1 MLESS
6 SFDGARIFSRAFHQ
20 FLHHLSAGNTERV
33 QGYLDRGLPL
43 DFPFN
48 GKTLLHDLIV
58 TNEVTL
64 VREVLKIG
72 ANPRQLSGDV
82 HHLESPLETAVLQGS
97 VAVLDLLLAAVLP
110 DEPELD
116 TLLRLAGTVPD
127 EGRRSAMLDALALY
141 GTRQAPDAPA
151 PDPQEPERE
160 DSADRRKEQG
170 KSGVEAPPLVAGTRH
185 KGVPARR
192 PRAPRTLPP
201 ATLEVVSGPMGPKQT
216 DA

>member
-33 QGYLDRGLPL
+33 KGYLDQGLPL

-48 GKTLLHDLIV
+48 GKTLLYDLIV

-82 HHLESPLETAVLQGS
+82 HHLESPLETAIVQGS
-97 VAVLDLLLAAVLP
+97 VPVLELLLAAVSP
-110 DEPELD
+110 DEPALD
-116 TLLRLAGTVPD
+116 TLLRLAGSISD
-127 EGRRSAMLDALALY
+127 EERRSAMLDALAAY
-141 GTRQAPDAPA
+141 GATLGVPKTQV
-151 PDPQEPERE
+151 Q
-160 DSADRRKEQG
+160 QG
-170 KSGVEAPPLVAGTRH
+170 GGIEVQGSLVAGH
-185 KGVPARR
+185 RR
-192 PRAPRTLPP
+192 RRSPGRLPRMGRG
-201 ATLEVVSGPMGPKQT
+201 ATKDVEVVRDLPGPGQAET
-216 DA
+216 